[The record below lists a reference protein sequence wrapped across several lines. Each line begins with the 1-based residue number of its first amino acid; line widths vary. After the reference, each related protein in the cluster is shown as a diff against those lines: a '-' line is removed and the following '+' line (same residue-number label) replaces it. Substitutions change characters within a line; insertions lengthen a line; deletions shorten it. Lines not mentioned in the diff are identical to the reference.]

1 MKNRFIYIICLPALL
16 CCFSANAQKVLQIE
30 RYGRAKTTKI
40 HLGEEITYRLKGEAA
55 WHTRAMEDIN
65 VEQGLVVA
73 PDRYI
78 KIAEIEALRYN
89 RTWPRAVGKQMFW
102 LGAGWSLYGVIG
114 NLADGDPDTNYR
126 WGDAAV
132 TGTAWGLS
140 LLLPKVFKYKKIKLG
155 ERRRLRA
162 VDINF
167 SPLN

>member
-1 MKNRFIYIICLPALL
+1 MKNRYLLCLLALL
-16 CCFSANAQKVLQIE
+16 CSLTLTAQKVVQIE

-40 HLGEEITYRLKGEAA
+40 PLGEEITYRLKGDDA
-55 WHTRAMEDIN
+55 WHTRVIEDIN
-65 VEQGLVVA
+65 VEQGLIVSV
-73 PDRYI
+73 DRYI
-78 KIAEIEALRYN
+78 KIADIEALRYS
-89 RTWPRAVGKQMFW
+89 RGWPKAVGKQLFW

-114 NLADGDPDTNYR
+114 NLADGNPDTNYR

-140 LLLPKVFKYKKIKLG
+140 LLLPKVFKYRKIKMG

-167 SPLN
+167 YPLN